1 MATDSSFL
9 AWKIECAEELGGLH
23 SMRSQRV
30 RHDLATKKT
39 KTRFIFFT
47 VEVKEN
53 RKAFKRKIRIYFNP
67 TIQLRSL

>member
-1 MATDSSFL
+1 
-9 AWKIECAEELGGLH
+9 
-23 SMRSQRV
+23 MRSQRV

-39 KTRFIFFT
+39 KTRFIFLT

-67 TIQLRSL
+67 TIQLRSLWELYMTTLFVYSRFILNLPSFN